1 MFLPLRSILIAI
13 LMAMSF
19 ASTSQAAPAVAAGT
33 NFSLALHDIGVV
45 YAWGNNTFGQ
55 LGDGTT
61 VLRSTPIKVA
71 NLSNITAIAAGA
83 NHAIALK
90 ADGSVWAWGNNT
102 YGQLGDNTTLS
113 KQKPIQITT
122 LTGITAIAAGND
134 FCLALKND
142 GTVWAWG
149 RNNIGQLGNGTT
161 TNQLKPFQIPNF
173 VNIIT
178 AIAAGSY
185 HVLALDNNGKVYT
198 WGDNTYG
205 QLGMNDTT
213 PRYTPTEITALT
225 TLITDAPNTTVTNIY
240 AGYGQS
246 YALYSTHKLA
256 DWGLAKAGQ
265 LGNENP
271 DQVNSPALLP
281 TLTTV
286 ESLSIGRN
294 HVFAKLT
301 DGTYKFWGQNNS
313 SQLGNGKTDNLSI
326 PSTDANIK
334 DFVTLIGGADHS
346 LGIMPS
352 GDVMAWG
359 GNSSSQLGSGSGDS
373 ANKIVPTAVKNIG
386 GNGTLNLK
394 APIDSA
400 TDTVPD
406 QFTFTAKKNVG
417 LQSEMRSNE
426 ITVTGINST
435 SNLSITAGEY
445 SINAGE
451 FTNNPGQV
459 ISGDRIVV
467 RHTSSAAYNQTTS
480 TIVNI
485 GGVTANFDSTTVP
498 ESSNNDGS
506 GGGCTLAKGQQDLSI
521 VLMFVAAALVLLRR
535 RLEGRRH
542 VA

>member
-13 LMAMSF
+13 LMAISF

-33 NFSLALHDIGVV
+33 NFSLALHDSGVV

-122 LTGITAIAAGND
+122 LSGITAIAAGNE

-142 GTVWAWG
+142 GSVWAWG

-185 HVLALDNNGKVYT
+185 HVLALDSNGKVYA

-213 PRYTPTEITALT
+213 PRNTPTEITELT
-225 TLITDAPNTTVTNIY
+225 KLIPDAPNTPIINIY

-246 YALYSTHKLA
+246 YAIYSTHKLA
-256 DWGLAKAGQ
+256 DWGLNAVGQ
-265 LGNENP
+265 LGNETLVQAN
-271 DQVNSPALLP
+271 VPALLT

-286 ESLSIGRN
+286 ESLSIGKN

-313 SQLGNGKTDNLSI
+313 SQLGNEKTDNVSKPEI
-326 PSTDANIK
+326 HDNIK

-346 LGIMPS
+346 LGITPE
-352 GDVMAWG
+352 GDVSAWG
-359 GNSSSQLGSGSGDS
+359 GNTSSQLGTGDSTPSINKPTPVKNVGGSG
-373 ANKIVPTAVKNIG
+373 A
-386 GNGTLNLK
+386 LNLK
-394 APIDSA
+394 KPIDGA

-406 QFTFTAKKNVG
+406 LFTFTAKKNVG

-426 ITVTGINST
+426 ITVAGINSAT
-435 SNLSITAGEY
+435 NLSITGGEY

-521 VLMFVAAALVLLRR
+521 VLMLAAAALVLLRR
-535 RLEGRRH
+535 RLKGHSH